1 MPLQN
6 LNHYLVVT
14 EDLEA
19 TRAFYVDVL
28 GLKVGDRPPFRFP
41 GMWLYIGDRA
51 VVHVAER
58 DESRGPLP
66 GAGGAGAPTG
76 AVDHIAFEG
85 TGHDEMAALL
95 AARGIVARQ
104 RTVPDLGLRQIF
116 VQDPNGLTIELNYPA
131 TES

>member
-1 MPLQN
+1 MPLEN

-28 GLKVGDRPPFRFP
+28 GLRVGDRPPFAFP
-41 GMWLYIGDRA
+41 GLWLYLGDRA
-51 VVHVAER
+51 VVHVAQR
-58 DESRGPLP
+58 DESRGRGT
-66 GAGGAGAPTG
+66 GAGDADAPTG

-85 TGHDEMAALL
+85 TGHAEMTALLQARGL
-95 AARGIVARQ
+95 AARH

-116 VQDPNGLTIELNYPA
+116 VTDPNGIK
-131 TES
+131 SS

>member
-14 EDLEA
+14 DDLEA

-28 GLKVGDRPPFRFP
+28 GLSVGDRPPFSFP
-41 GMWLYIGDRA
+41 GLWLYLGDRA
-51 VVHVAER
+51 VVHVAQR
-58 DESRGPLP
+58 DESRGHMTVPP
-66 GAGGAGAPTG
+66 NTGVRTG

-85 TGHDEMAALL
+85 TGHAEMTARLQ
-95 AARGIVARQ
+95 ARGITARQ

-116 VQDPNGLTIELNYPA
+116 VTDPNGVKIELNYPA
-131 TES
+131 SES